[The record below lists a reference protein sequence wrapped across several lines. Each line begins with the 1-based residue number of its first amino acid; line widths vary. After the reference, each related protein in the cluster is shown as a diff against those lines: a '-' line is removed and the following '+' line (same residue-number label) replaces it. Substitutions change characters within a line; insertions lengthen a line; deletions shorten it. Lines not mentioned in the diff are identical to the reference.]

1 MNTYGKTPDQLTD
14 ACVVF
19 VNLLKPYPMG
29 EVIKAFGEYMRR
41 HTVMP
46 TPADIIAIIDPPA
59 PTPDWA
65 AFVSIKQRMQDS
77 YQFVSDKDRQYVR
90 WCEGYSSDKLASYE
104 QRQQAKQSIT
114 EASRKLSYQPEDY
127 D

>member
-1 MNTYGKTPDQLTD
+1 
-14 ACVVF
+14 
-19 VNLLKPYPMG
+19 
-29 EVIKAFGEYMRR
+29 MRR